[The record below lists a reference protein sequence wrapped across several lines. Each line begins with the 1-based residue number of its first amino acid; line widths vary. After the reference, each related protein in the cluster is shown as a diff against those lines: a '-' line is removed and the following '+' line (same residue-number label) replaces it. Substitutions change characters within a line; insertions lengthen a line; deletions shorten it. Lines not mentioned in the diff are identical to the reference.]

1 MVFLYRKSRGGEIG
15 RRAGLRSLWGNT
27 CESSTLSPGTTRIK
41 RSKACIFLWRFSRKF
56 SIVLSMSFVHLHVH
70 SYYSLLDGLGRPESL
85 VACAKKQGSPA
96 IALTDHGVLYGAIE
110 FYKAAKKAGI
120 KPIIG
125 CEIYIAPRTR
135 FDKTA
140 GVDIKPYHLTLLA
153 TNFIGYQNLI
163 NLVTKAH
170 LEGYY
175 YKPRVDYGLLKAHK
189 EGLIAL
195 SGCLIGETARAAV
208 TGDITAAA
216 KVIQKY
222 QDIFGK
228 ENFFLELQDH
238 PLIENQERVN
248 KAFIELSK
256 KTGAKLVATND
267 VHYVN
272 KEDADAHDILICIQ
286 TQTTTKDESRMRY
299 TDDYSLRPPEEMANV
314 FKDTP
319 DAIKNTLEIAERC
332 NLEIPLNQNLLPVF
346 HTPNNMDANK
356 YLEELCEEG
365 LRRKYVGDQLEEAGK
380 RLKYELEMVDKMG
393 FNSYFLI
400 VHDFVKFAKDNSITV
415 GPGRGS
421 AAGSIIAYSLDITEI
436 DPLKHNLLFER
447 FLNPDRISMPDIDI
461 DFSDDRR
468 DDVLNYVINKYG
480 RENVAQ
486 IITFGTMAS
495 RAAVRDVG
503 RALGY
508 TYGDVD
514 RIAKMIPPPIQG
526 RHVPLTVAV
535 NQESELHNAYEAEPD
550 TKKILDYAMQLEGT
564 VRHAGTHACAVVV
577 SEKPLIE
584 YSPLQFATGK
594 DTEIITQYEM
604 KSIEDIGLLK
614 MDFLGLKNLTILRRA
629 VEIVENTKQI
639 SVNLKTIPLDDKETF
654 ELLQSGNT
662 TGIFQLESSG
672 MRRYLM
678 ELKPTRFEDIVAM
691 ISLYRPGPMEW
702 IPSYILGKHQP
713 DTVKYIHK
721 DLESIL
727 RETYGVAIYQEQIL
741 EIARKFAGFTLGE
754 ADILRK
760 AVGKKIT
767 KLLEEQREKFV
778 QGAVKKGH
786 SKKFAEE
793 VFENVIEPF
802 ASYGFNK
809 AHATSYAMIAYRT
822 AYMKAHF
829 PTEFMTAL
837 MICEQ
842 GNTDK
847 IVVEIQQCEAKGIN
861 VLPPSI
867 NESDLNFTY
876 ISENKIRFGLLAIK
890 GIGEGSI
897 KEILEVRA
905 KEGKFKS
912 LEDFAKRVPTKF
924 VNKKLIESLAYSGA
938 FDEFGDR
945 KYIALN
951 FEEISKFAKDY
962 QSSKAQ
968 GQIDMFDAL
977 DDGEKPRRSSW
988 DLKDVEPATR
998 LEKFAWE
1005 KQYLGLYVSGH
1016 PLQGLYRYLAKKVF
1030 MIDRLTSKNLNKSIK
1045 VGGVVT
1051 SAKKVFTK
1059 SGAYMIYFDL
1069 EDPTGRIG
1077 ATMFPKTYAKYGD
1090 LIKENMI
1097 LMINGK
1103 LVARGTGFQLI
1114 CEDVQNVSLES
1125 MIENAKSEHLY
1136 DENEK
1141 ISRRMKNVSYTKDDE
1156 EEENGNYGYEEK
1168 SKAYIINLSDD
1179 IPGTVLEKIKSVLT
1193 KHKGLT
1199 PVEIHIKNDGKM
1211 KRVKVPFGVDI
1222 NEEFRSEL
1230 SEFIK

>member
-1 MVFLYRKSRGGEIG
+1 M
-15 RRAGLRSLWGNT
+15 
-27 CESSTLSPGTTRIK
+27 
-41 RSKACIFLWRFSRKF
+41 
-56 SIVLSMSFVHLHVH
+56 MSFVHLHVH
-70 SYYSLLDGLGRPESL
+70 SYYSLLDGLGSPENL
-85 VACAKKQGSPA
+85 VASAKKHGSPA
-96 IALTDHGVLYGAIE
+96 LALTDHGVLYGAIE

-140 GVDIKPYHLTLLA
+140 GIDTKPYHLTLLA
-153 TNFIGYQNLI
+153 VNFTGYQNLI

-175 YKPRVDYGLLKAHK
+175 YKPRVDYGLLNAHR

-195 SGCLIGETARAAV
+195 SGCLIGETARSAV
-208 TGDITAAA
+208 TGDAEATA

-248 KAFIELSK
+248 KMFIELSK
-256 KTGAKLVATND
+256 KTGAGLVATND
-267 VHYVN
+267 VHYIN

-286 TQTTTKDESRMRY
+286 TQTTIKDENRMRY
-299 TDDYSLRPPEEMANV
+299 TGDYSLRSPEEMINV
-314 FKDTP
+314 FKDVP
-319 DAIKNTLEIAERC
+319 DAIKNTLKIAERC
-332 NLEIPLNQNLLPVF
+332 NIEIPLNQNLLPVF
-346 HTPNNMDANK
+346 HTPNNIDANK
-356 YLEELCEEG
+356 YLEELCRDG
-365 LRRKYVGDQLEEAGK
+365 LRKKYSEDQFKKAEE
-380 RLKYELEMVDKMG
+380 RLKYELSVVDKMG

-400 VHDFVKFAKDNSITV
+400 VHDFVKFAKDNFITV

-421 AAGSIIAYSLDITEI
+421 AAGSIIAYALDITEI
-436 DPLKHNLLFER
+436 DPLKYNLLFER

-508 TYGDVD
+508 SYSDVD
-514 RIAKMIPPPIQG
+514 RIAKMIPPPVQG
-526 RHVPLTVAV
+526 RHIPLSIAIEQ
-535 NQESELHNAYEAEPD
+535 NSELNTAYKNEPD
-550 TKKILDYAMQLEGT
+550 TKKILDYAIKLEGT

-577 SEKPLIE
+577 SEKPLVE
-584 YSPLQFATGK
+584 YTPLQFAAGKDK

-629 VEIVENTKQI
+629 VEIVENTKKI
-639 SVNLKTIPLDDKETF
+639 SVNLKAIPMDDKKTF
-654 ELLQSGNT
+654 ELLQSGDT

-672 MRRYLM
+672 MRRYLV
-678 ELKPTRFEDIVAM
+678 ELKPTRFEDIIAM

-702 IPSYILGKHQP
+702 IPNYIRGKHHP
-713 DTVKYIHK
+713 ETVKYIHK

-727 RETYGVAIYQEQIL
+727 RETHGVAIYQEQIL
-741 EIARKFAGFTLGE
+741 EIARTFAGFTLGE

-760 AVGKKIT
+760 AVGKKNT

-778 QGAVKKGH
+778 SGAVKKGH

-793 VFENVIEPF
+793 VFEKIIEPF

-842 GNTDK
+842 GNIDK
-847 IVVEIQQCEAKGIN
+847 IVAEIQQCETKGIK

-876 ISENKIRFGLLAIK
+876 IADDKIRFGLLAIK
-890 GIGEGSI
+890 GVGEGSI
-897 KEILEVRA
+897 KEILEVRN
-905 KEGKFKS
+905 KGGKFKS
-912 LEDFAKRVPTKF
+912 LEDFAKRVPAKLI
-924 VNKKLIESLAYSGA
+924 NKKLMESLAYCGA
-938 FDEFGDR
+938 LDEFGDR

-951 FEEISKFAKDY
+951 FEEISKFARDY
-962 QSSKAQ
+962 QASKAQ
-968 GQIDMFDAL
+968 GQIDMFDML
-977 DDGEKPRRSSW
+977 YDGSKPQKASW
-988 DLKDVEPATR
+988 NLKNIEPATR

-1016 PLQGLYRYLAKKVF
+1016 PLQGLYKYLVKKVF
-1030 MIDRLTSKNLNKSIK
+1030 IIDKLTHKHLNKPIK
-1045 VGGVVT
+1045 LCGVVT
-1051 SAKKVFTK
+1051 STKKVFTK
-1059 SGAYMIYFDL
+1059 SGAYMLYFDL
-1069 EDPTGRIG
+1069 EDLTGRIG
-1077 ATMFPKTYAKYGD
+1077 VTMFPKIYLKYGEM
-1090 LIKENMI
+1090 IKENMI
-1097 LMINGK
+1097 LIVEGK
-1103 LVARGTGFQLI
+1103 LVARGAGFQFI
-1114 CEDVQNVSLES
+1114 CESAQNVSLET
-1125 MIENAKSEHLY
+1125 MVENAKAEHLY
-1136 DENEK
+1136 DENET
-1141 ISRRMKNVSYTKDDE
+1141 ISRTIKNVSYIKDE
-1156 EEENGNYGYEEK
+1156 ENEKDEDEDANNNYTYEEK
-1168 SKAYIINLSDD
+1168 SKPYIINLSADA
-1179 IPGTVLEKIKSVLT
+1179 PKEVLSKIKSILT

-1199 PVEIHIKNDGKM
+1199 SVEIHIQDNGDI
-1211 KRVKVPFGVDI
+1211 KRIKVPFGVDI
-1222 NEEFRSEL
+1222 NEKFQAEL
-1230 SEFIK
+1230 SELIK